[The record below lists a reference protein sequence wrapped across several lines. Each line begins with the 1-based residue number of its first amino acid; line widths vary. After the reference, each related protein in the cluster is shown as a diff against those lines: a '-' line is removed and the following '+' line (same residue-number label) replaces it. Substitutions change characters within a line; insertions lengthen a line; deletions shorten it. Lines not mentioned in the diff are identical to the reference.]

1 MHQEQYQ
8 ETFETWNK
16 LADLYQEKFMHLD
29 FYNETYDFI
38 LQALPKPN
46 AQLLEVGCG
55 PGNITQY
62 LLSKNKNL
70 QIIGVDVAPNMIE
83 LAQKNNPTANFQVL
97 DCRAIAQFSQQFDA
111 IIVGFC
117 LPYLS
122 YPDAEVFIQQCYTQL
137 NEQGLLYISFVEGNK
152 NQSGFKTA
160 STIGRAYFNYYELS
174 YLEKLLITTGFNM
187 LKNFVVPYP
196 LPNDASENHTILIV
210 QK

>member
-16 LADLYQEKFMHLD
+16 LAELYQEKFMHLT

-38 LQALPKPN
+38 LHALPKPN
-46 AQLLEVGCG
+46 TQVLEVGCG

-62 LLSKNKNL
+62 LLSKNKHL
-70 QIIGVDVAPNMIE
+70 QIIGIDVAPNMVE

-97 DCRAIAQFSQQFDA
+97 DCRAIAQLFQKFDA

-117 LPYLS
+117 LPYLN
-122 YPDAEVFIQQCYTQL
+122 YADAETFIQQCYAQL

-160 STIGRAYFNYYELS
+160 STIGRTYFNYYDLS
-174 YLEKLLITTGFNM
+174 YLEKLLNNTGFNIV
-187 LKNFVVPYP
+187 KSFIVPYP
-196 LPNDASENHTILIV
+196 LPNGTSENHTILIV